1 MPDTKDFR
9 TIDEQLKVLRKEDC
23 SLKIKRRL

>member
-9 TIDEQLKVLRKEDC
+9 TMSKLKVLRKEDC